1 MSRKGRGIERG
12 GEQSAIKELLPTCW
26 VPRLQSPIPSLNV
39 SFRSQ
44 IDQLLSKTLPT
55 AGGEEFLPQVYQ
67 SHPSLSLSQ
76 RFSQEK
82 NLKCKQAASSLSRKE
97 INARS

>member
-26 VPRLQSPIPSLNV
+26 VPRLQRPLPSLNV
-39 SFRSQ
+39 SFHSQ

-55 AGGEEFLPQVYQ
+55 AGGEGFLPQVYQ
-67 SHPSLSLSQ
+67 SHPSLSLHSVFH
-76 RFSQEK
+76 R
-82 NLKCKQAASSLSRKE
+82 RKTL
-97 INARS
+97 NANKLPVL